1 MRQCL
6 CSTLINIVGYH
17 CPNQELKAV
26 LAALGGRNQN
36 QGDGCNIV
44 ADCCIHIAQKM
55 IAEQISRGCTANI
68 WFKNSSQ
75 VKKKNT
81 RDWNHDFFS
90 PCSNYSSVG
99 AMLPMHTATNR
110 MSEARIL
117 KQDYE
122 LMRHPHE
129 ESSEHWHNLHLLPA
143 LQMLIPP

>member
-75 VKKKNT
+75 AKKKIQEIEIMI
-81 RDWNHDFFS
+81 FFLLVVIILVLVLCY
-90 PCSNYSSVG
+90 PC
-99 AMLPMHTATNR
+99 
-110 MSEARIL
+110 IL
-117 KQDYE
+117 RQTECQK
-122 LMRHPHE
+122 
-129 ESSEHWHNLHLLPA
+129 PA
-143 LQMLIPP
+143 S